1 MKTLSLLRHAKSSW
15 DDPVERDFDRP
26 LNGRGRRAA
35 QRIGQFLRE
44 EGLAFD
50 AIIASP
56 ALRIRQTIEG
66 VEAGLG
72 MRLPAGF
79 EKRIYMAS
87 ATSLF
92 ALVQEHDDA
101 VGHLLMIG
109 HNPGLEDMVLLA
121 TEGHPNAIRAEAEL
135 KYPTAALATMV
146 FAGDRW
152 ADVGEGGAVLTRF
165 VRPRDLDPS
174 LGPDD

>member
-35 QRIGQFLRE
+35 QRMGQFLGD
-44 EGLAFD
+44 EGLRFD
-50 AIIASP
+50 AMIASP

-66 VEAGLG
+66 MEAGLG
-72 MRLPAGF
+72 ERLKPEF
-79 EKRIYMAS
+79 DKRIYMAS
-87 ATSLF
+87 AASLF
-92 ALVQEHDDA
+92 ALVQETPET
-101 VGHLLMIG
+101 VGHLLLVG

-121 TEGHPNAIRAEAEL
+121 TEGQQNALRTEAEV
-135 KYPTAALATMV
+135 KYPTAAFASLV
-146 FAGDRW
+146 FSAERW
-152 ADVGEGGAVLTRF
+152 ADVGEAGAVLARF